1 LDGLELDPETT
12 ADWLIELRDV
22 REALFRNTTPP
33 RGTRTWVRVA
43 GAKSKGILLLPDTF
57 QGVQKPLEL
66 GEGVAPEAVSLHPIR
81 Q

>member
-1 LDGLELDPETT
+1 LDPETT

-43 GAKSKGILLLPDTF
+43 GAKSKGILLLPDALRD
-57 QGVQKPLEL
+57 VKKPLEL
-66 GEGVAPEAVSLHPIR
+66 GDGVPTDAVSMRPVH